1 MQPTIN
7 FLLAGVGGQG
17 TILASDV
24 LVNVGLAAGYQAKQ
38 AEVHGM
44 SQRGGSVTSYVRWG
58 QTVYSPL
65 VGAGEVDVYLAFE
78 KVEALRN
85 LNQLRRGAL
94 AVINM
99 HAIPPVTVTSGDQT
113 YPDDDRLRSAIAQV
127 TDTAVYLD
135 GQAIAEGLGNP
146 RVENVVLLGALSA
159 LMEREGLIGS
169 ELLPDEWIVAITER
183 VPGKYATLNRWAFE
197 AGRLALWVVVDRAPL
212 AAADADVRRMVIVS
226 QIVMS
231 CYNRAVE

>member
-1 MQPTIN
+1 MQSTIN

-24 LVNVGLAAGYQAKQ
+24 LVNVGSAAGYQAKQ

-58 QTVYSPL
+58 QTVHSPL

-85 LNQLRRGAL
+85 LHQLRRGAL

-99 HAIPPVTVTSGDQT
+99 HAIPPVTVTSGDQL
-113 YPDDDRLRSAIAQV
+113 YPDDDRLRAAIAQV
-127 TDTAVYLD
+127 TDKAVYVD
-135 GQAIAEGLGNP
+135 GRAIAEALGNA

-169 ELLPDEWIVAITER
+169 ELLPDEWIVAITQR
-183 VPGKYATLNRWAFE
+183 VPGKYAALNRKAFE
-197 AGRLALWVVVDRAPL
+197 AGRLVL
-212 AAADADVRRMVIVS
+212 
-226 QIVMS
+226 
-231 CYNRAVE
+231 

>member
-1 MQPTIN
+1 
-7 FLLAGVGGQG
+7 
-17 TILASDV
+17 
-24 LVNVGLAAGYQAKQ
+24 
-38 AEVHGM
+38 M

-58 QTVYSPL
+58 QAVHSPL

-78 KVEALRN
+78 KVEALRS

-99 HAIPPVTVTSGDQT
+99 HAIPPVTVTSGDQL

-127 TDTAVYLD
+127 TDKALYLD
-135 GQAIAEGLGNP
+135 GPAIAEALGNP

-169 ELLPDEWIVAITER
+169 ELLPDEWIVVITQR
-183 VPGKYATLNRWAFE
+183 VPGKYAALNRKAFE
-197 AGRLALWVVVDRAPL
+197 VGRLAL
-212 AAADADVRRMVIVS
+212 
-226 QIVMS
+226 
-231 CYNRAVE
+231 

>member
-1 MQPTIN
+1 MMNAIN

-44 SQRGGSVTSYVRWG
+44 SQRGGSVTSFVRWG
-58 QTVYSPL
+58 QAVHSPL

-99 HAIPPVTVTSGDQT
+99 HAIPPVTVTSGDQL
-113 YPDDDRLRSAIAQV
+113 YPDDDRLRSTIAQV

-135 GQAIAEGLGNP
+135 GRAIAETLGSA

-169 ELLPDEWIVAITER
+169 ELLPDEWIVAITQR
-183 VPGKYATLNRWAFE
+183 VPGKYAALNRKAFE
-197 AGRLALWVVVDRAPL
+197 AGRLAV
-212 AAADADVRRMVIVS
+212 
-226 QIVMS
+226 
-231 CYNRAVE
+231 